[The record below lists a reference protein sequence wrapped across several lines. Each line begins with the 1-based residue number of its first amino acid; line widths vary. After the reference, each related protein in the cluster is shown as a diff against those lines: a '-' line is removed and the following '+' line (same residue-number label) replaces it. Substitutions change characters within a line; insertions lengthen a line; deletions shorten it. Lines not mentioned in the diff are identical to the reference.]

1 MTQKSIELELQD
13 TIALIQAF
21 KRLIEMETLA
31 LDKANFGEVDKL
43 QERKRELAKSYQM
56 QVENLH
62 SRAAE
67 IKKTSESLRAQ
78 LVEARTAFTLALT
91 DNMAALERVK
101 NSCGRLVDRILDS
114 ARRALQQQMPNAPQS
129 YGATGRQVY
138 SARKTLSMSLNEQ
151 L

>member
-1 MTQKSIELELQD
+1 MTQRSIELELQD

-21 KRLIEMETLA
+21 RNLVEMETRA
-31 LDKANFGEVDKL
+31 LDKSSFEEVDKL
-43 QERKRELAKSYQM
+43 QSRKRELAKAYQV

-62 SRAAE
+62 LRAAE
-67 IKKTSESLRAQ
+67 IKKTSETLRAQ

-101 NSCGRLVDRILDS
+101 NSCGRLVDRILDA

-129 YGATGRQVY
+129 YGVTGRRVY
-138 SARKTLSMSLNEQ
+138 SNKKTLSMSLNEQ